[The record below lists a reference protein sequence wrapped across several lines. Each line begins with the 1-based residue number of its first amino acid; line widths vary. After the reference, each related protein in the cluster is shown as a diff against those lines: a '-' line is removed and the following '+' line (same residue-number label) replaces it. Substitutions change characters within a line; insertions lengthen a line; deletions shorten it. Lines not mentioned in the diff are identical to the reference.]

1 MKFKCNHT
9 GNVVEFNLDHDI
21 KDMQRHPDY
30 TEVKEEE
37 VVVEKVVKVKT
48 KVQEE

>member
-9 GNVVEFNLDHDI
+9 GNVVEFNLEHDI

-30 TEVKEEE
+30 TEVVEAKVAETKETPL
-37 VVVEKVVKVKT
+37 KKK
-48 KVQEE
+48 